1 MLCPTAVVNDGL
13 LDVGILPASQDVLG
27 TLGEFLSK
35 GFSTE
40 EMFIRA
46 RLPWVELEAAEGLDM
61 NLDGEPVKRDRVRF
75 EVRPGILQVCLPVDS
90 PLLGETAGSLAEPA
104 ATS

>member
-1 MLCPTAVVNDGL
+1 
-13 LDVGILPASQDVLG
+13 
-27 TLGEFLSK
+27 
-35 GFSTE
+35 
-40 EMFIRA
+40 MFIRA

-75 EVRPGILQVCLPVDS
+75 EVRPGILQVFLPVDS
-90 PLLGETAGSLAEPA
+90 PLLGETAGTLAEPA